1 MILYFDNLII
11 DAPLQRKDFYQG
23 LEAIR
28 NSGSNYRNQSR
39 LKISMYTLASY
50 AVLKWDG
57 VLIKYECA
65 DANQNKVF
73 EEFAR
78 NLFPTAIILR
88 GRSDSQKKFRESLD
102 ILNSMPGD
110 WVFVAGNNDHPIIAP
125 TLDPVRDCLAAGEA
139 LATEN
144 EFVSILYSHLVEY
157 KSAANPQYTIGW
169 YATGVPGRLN
179 WSRLA
184 DTEDYLVVKG
194 RAAHAISVQIMHKRM
209 LSRLITGKDYGSQLI
224 RRTDDMDGR
233 LIRNHVMVI
242 SKRIMGDHYDGYA
255 HERKMGHFLPYEV
268 YPPLFI
274 PPGFFESEIRIAYGF
289 TETRIGW
296 VNINPSAKMYS
307 FQDTT
312 QGTDLK
318 WSLDRLPVFWRS
330 RTKEVDVNHNVDL
343 RVLQNHSVVAFERMN
358 HPWPK
363 VPAVFS
369 LSLATYDWWQHF
381 SLLRLVHRL
390 ILRYLP
396 FLRPL
401 YRMLTGRRLW
411 K

>member
-11 DAPLQRKDFYQG
+11 DSPLNHKDTYQG

-28 NSGSNYRNQSR
+28 KSNSNYRDQSR

-50 AVLKWDG
+50 AMLKWDG

-65 DANQNKVF
+65 DPSEVEVF

-78 NLFPTAIILR
+78 NLFPAAIILR
-88 GRSDSQKKFRESLD
+88 GRSDSQKKFRESLE
-102 ILNSMPGD
+102 ILNSMPSD

-125 TLDPVRDCLAAGEA
+125 TLDPFYDCLAAGEA
-139 LATEN
+139 LATEY

-157 KSAANPQYTIGW
+157 KSIVNPQFTIAW
-169 YATGVPGRLN
+169 YNELN
-179 WSRLA
+179 WNVLA

-194 RAAHAISVQIMHKRM
+194 KVAARLAVQIMHKRM

-224 RRTDDMDGR
+224 RRTDDMDGQ
-233 LIRNHVMVI
+233 LIHNHVMVI

-255 HERKMGHFLPYEV
+255 HMRQIGHYLPCEV

-274 PPGFFESEIRIAYGF
+274 PPSFFEGEIRIAYGF
-289 TETRIGW
+289 AETRKGW
-296 VNINPSAKMYS
+296 VNVNPSAKLYS
-307 FQDTT
+307 FQDATR
-312 QGTDLK
+312 GTDLK
-318 WSLDRLPVFWRS
+318 RSLDCLPAFWRS
-330 RTKEVDVNHNVDL
+330 RTKEVDVNHNADL
-343 RVLQNHSVVAFERMN
+343 GILQNHSVVAFERMN

-363 VPAVFS
+363 VPAVVS
-369 LSLATYDWWQHF
+369 LSLVAYYRVWNF
-381 SLLRLVHRL
+381 LYLLGA
-390 ILRYLP
+390 RYLP

-401 YRMLTGRRLW
+401 YRMLKRILQNP
-411 K
+411 